1 MPVQIV
7 PSIPSINRKFVM
19 FSSVT
24 LFIINYNRRL
34 HHRKRKKWKSVKER
48 GLPDKNKLHSV
59 LTKQKKMSK
68 HFLWLTI
75 VLSRWW
81 VLKVIYFLRYIPWLF
96 HVSGMKAH
104 FHCWH
109 GLFQSNLFNCGTSL
123 SDPLSDPLT
132 QHPTLGF
139 QERFLS
145 LTQCI
150 LGLPLSSLL
159 L

>member
-123 SDPLSDPLT
+123 SDPLSDSPYPAP
-132 QHPTLGF
+132 HPRVSG
-139 QERFLS
+139 EV
-145 LTQCI
+145 
-150 LGLPLSSLL
+150 SLL
-159 L
+159 DPVHTRPPP